1 MSENIKNDDYTPDLI
16 NLTDED
22 GKEYN
27 FEVLDRLDIDSGSYL
42 ALIPVY
48 DDPKEML
55 DDEGDLVIAEVK
67 VDENGD
73 EYFSDIEDDD
83 EYDTVADLFIER
95 LSELYDVESK

>member
-1 MSENIKNDDYTPDLI
+1 MNNEYGNDIIK
-16 NLTDED
+16 LTDDD
-22 GKEYN
+22 GKEYS
-27 FEVLDRLDIDSGSYL
+27 FEILDAVETDDGRYVAMMPIF
-42 ALIPVY
+42 